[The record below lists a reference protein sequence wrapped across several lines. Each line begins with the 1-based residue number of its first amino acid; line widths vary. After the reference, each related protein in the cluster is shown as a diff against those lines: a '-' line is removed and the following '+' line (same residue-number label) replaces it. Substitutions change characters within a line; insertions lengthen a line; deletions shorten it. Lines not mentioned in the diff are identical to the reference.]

1 MSGARI
7 TLRIDRVVVDQPG
20 LTRDALDSALRAA
33 IETQLVER
41 GTTAFV
47 GGARETA
54 SAQMLK
60 AADALP
66 VRVASAALKAVTS

>member
-1 MSGARI
+1 MSSQRI
-7 TLRIDRVVVDQPG
+7 TLRIDSVVVDQPG

-33 IETQLVER
+33 IETHLADR
-41 GTTAFV
+41 GTAAFV
-47 GGARETA
+47 GGARATA
-54 SAQMLK
+54 SAQMPR

>member
-1 MSGARI
+1 MSSQRI

-20 LTRDALDSALRAA
+20 LTPDALDNALRAA
-33 IETQLVER
+33 IETHLAER
-41 GTTAFV
+41 GTAAFI
-47 GGARETA
+47 GGARATA
-54 SAQMLK
+54 TAQMPR